1 MKYLEIESHS
11 QNIAAIQSHLEDYV
25 LKQGLRDYNDIR
37 DPEFRQ
43 FAKHV
48 SDKKTFFDLCK
59 HATSP
64 KSLEKNAND
73 QQVQF
78 FQSCKRNKAM
88 PMSFLQKIQNKSL
101 NLKGYRLTQ
110 ELCKAL
116 RDATEMFPNLI
127 DSVVLENNGIKD
139 EIGSTG
145 FIDNSL
151 SIILQALNNQTV
163 VKKFV
168 CVNNA
173 FTPKCFYQ
181 LHKLLERKS
190 PNNIQELRLSNC
202 KLTRNVTEELLDTL
216 TIECQLKKLSL
227 INANISDC
235 KPYREHNDTKGTGM
249 TAIGSLKSLIENS
262 NHLIELDLSWN
273 ELKPDAVLDLS
284 ESLLNN
290 RKIQYLN
297 LSWNSIKQYNHPPVH
312 YRE

>member
-1 MKYLEIESHS
+1 MQFMKYLEIESHS

-25 LKQGLRDYNDIR
+25 LKQGLRDYNEIH

-64 KSLEKNAND
+64 KSLERNAND

-78 FQSCKRNKAM
+78 FKSCKRNKAM

-139 EIGSTG
+139 DISSTG

-168 CVNNA
+168 CVSNE

-227 INANISDC
+227 INANISC
-235 KPYREHNDTKGTGM
+235 SMMGG

-273 ELKPDAVLDLS
+273 ELKPAAVLDLS
-284 ESLLNN
+284 ESLLTN

-312 YRE
+312 YQE